1 MASKSPEKK
10 GSLNNHIENY
20 VNEEEGDNDAKKL
33 EKHKKAYLKSY
44 ALNSNIDLKVKDG
57 LFTKKINPI
66 VSLSFDRRVNAERDL
81 RDEELKK
88 QEEIVARN
96 RKKSEKSDRT
106 KRVAAAIMEAQ
117 TGLKGKE
124 AKEKEVHL
132 SKMAKQLEISKQNEE
147 RKKRGDFEYIP
158 GSVIPIKDMPES
170 AASRFIKRKEE
181 TKKRGFSKLSK
192 IASGGKRKRRKT
204 KRRKRRKT
212 KRKKRR
218 KRRKTRR
225 KRK

>member
-20 VNEEEGDNDAKKL
+20 VNEEEGDNDAKVL
-33 EKHKKAYLKSY
+33 EKHKKAYLKAY
-44 ALNSNIDLKVKDG
+44 ARYNNIDLKVKDG

-96 RKKSEKSDRT
+96 RKKSEKLDRT
-106 KRVAAAIMEAQ
+106 KRVAAEIMEAQ

-124 AKEKEVHL
+124 AKEKKVHL
-132 SKMAKQLEISKQNEE
+132 AKMAKQLEISKQNEE